1 MVHNYPCLVLK
12 MKRYMGFF
20 SYPSTQSSIQYNLK
34 ILQKATPITVYL
46 LDIKPPLAVQL
57 KDI

>member
-1 MVHNYPCLVLK
+1 
-12 MKRYMGFF
+12 MGFF